1 MRRLNSNTEGSVY
14 PVLFFFIA
22 IAIAGFI
29 VLLMGEVLSPF
40 FQLGNS
46 VDTSIDPEVS
56 LPRAYAMSLLSY
68 IWPKGVLLVIL
79 FGLIFWL
86 LMAYQKK
93 RYRES
98 V

>member
-1 MRRLNSNTEGSVY
+1 MRRLNSNIDGSVY

-29 VLLMGEVLSPF
+29 ILIMGEVLSPF

-46 VDTSIDPEVS
+46 VDSSIDPEVS
-56 LPRAYAMSLLSY
+56 LPRAYAVSLLSY

-86 LMAYQKK
+86 LMSYQKR
-93 RYRES
+93 RYKES
-98 V
+98 I

>member
-1 MRRLNSNTEGSVY
+1 MDASVY
-14 PVLFFFIA
+14 PVLFFFII

-46 VDTSIDPEVS
+46 VDSSIDSEVS
-56 LPRAYAMSLLSY
+56 MPRVYAMSLLSY

-86 LMAYQKK
+86 LMTYQKK
-93 RYRES
+93 RYKES
-98 V
+98 F